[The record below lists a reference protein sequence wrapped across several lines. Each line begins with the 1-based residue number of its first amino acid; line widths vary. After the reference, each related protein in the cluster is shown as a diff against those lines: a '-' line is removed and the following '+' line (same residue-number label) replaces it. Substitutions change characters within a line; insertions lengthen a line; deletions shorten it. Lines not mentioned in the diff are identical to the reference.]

1 MTWALGVIAISSAIL
16 IFLEIKKV
24 HSQRLSRAQAQLWPQ
39 FEELYI
45 SALQSGISIADAFS
59 YAEEFSLNELKKP
72 ISKLVSDLD
81 SGVRLSIAI
90 RTFSKQLNFG
100 SADLFVEIIDLAHQ
114 TGGQNL
120 IPALQD
126 HVRAVRFELE
136 AAGSV
141 AARTGAILNVAKLGL
156 LAPWVLLTVLCAN
169 EQNRQVFN
177 TETGGLLLL
186 GGFSLSLLAFR
197 LVVKAGT
204 LRELPRVF
212 GTSAAA

>member
-1 MTWALGVIAISSAIL
+1 M
-16 IFLEIKKV
+16 
-24 HSQRLSRAQAQLWPQ
+24 
-39 FEELYI
+39 
-45 SALQSGISIADAFS
+45 
-59 YAEEFSLNELKKP
+59 
-72 ISKLVSDLD
+72 
-81 SGVRLSIAI
+81 
-90 RTFSKQLNFG
+90 
-100 SADLFVEIIDLAHQ
+100 
-114 TGGQNL
+114 
-120 IPALQD
+120 
-126 HVRAVRFELE
+126 RAVRFELE

>member
-1 MTWALGVIAISSAIL
+1 MTWALAVIVISSTIL
-16 IFLEIKKV
+16 IFFEIKSV
-24 HSQRLSRAQAQLWPQ
+24 RTRRLARIQAQLWPQ

-45 SALQSGISIADAFS
+45 SALQSGISLTDAFS
-59 YAEEFSLNELKKP
+59 YAEEFSSDELKRP
-72 ISKLVSDLD
+72 ISRLVSDLD

-90 RTFSKQLNFG
+90 RTFSKQLNF
-100 SADLFVEIIDLAHQ
+100 SAADLFVEIVDLSHQ

-120 IPALQD
+120 IAALQD

-136 AAGSV
+136 AAGS
-141 AARTGAILNVAKLGL
+141 ASARTGAILNVAKLGL
-156 LAPWVLLTVLCAN
+156 LAPWVLLAVLCTN

-204 LRELPRVF
+204 LRELPRIF
-212 GTSAAA
+212 GTSAAV